1 MNWIDAL
8 FILLVGIICGT
19 IGQMTSGYTRGGW
32 IVHIGLGWVGAAFGA
47 YLSRVFNAPLIYNI
61 TVQKTEFPVIWSL
74 IGSVFLVAGIGF
86 LVKPSRQ

>member
-1 MNWIDAL
+1 MNWIDLL
-8 FILLVGIICGT
+8 FILGVGIICGM
-19 IGQMTSGYTRGGW
+19 IGQMTSGYARGGW
-32 IVHIGLGWVGAAFGA
+32 IVHLGLGWVGAALGV

-61 TVQKTEFPVIWSL
+61 KVQNTEFPVIWSL